1 MSVITLT
8 KKQYSKLDRWYDFF
22 EKNNTLHNIL
32 YDPSWIIMFA
42 QLKANPKFN
51 KLNDKLKQETK
62 RNNRI
67 KIYPLPSHIFKAFSV
82 TPANNVKVVIIGQDP
97 YFNHEVYKNR
107 YVPQAMGLSF
117 SVPRGITIPSS
128 LSNIFANLLKFGHI
142 KQKPTSGNL
151 WFWAVQGCLML
162 NTALTVEDGSKKS
175 HTNLWLW
182 FTDYIIEYISTYM
195 NDVIF
200 VLWGGDAYKKIS
212 LIDLDKHHTIISSHP
227 SGLSAN
233 RPFRTYPSFMDEDHF
248 GKINEIL
255 VSTNRTKILWE

>member
-1 MSVITLT
+1 
-8 KKQYSKLDRWYDFF
+8 
-22 EKNNTLHNIL
+22 
-32 YDPSWIIMFA
+32 
-42 QLKANPKFN
+42 
-51 KLNDKLKQETK
+51 
-62 RNNRI
+62 
-67 KIYPLPSHIFKAFSV
+67 
-82 TPANNVKVVIIGQDP
+82 
-97 YFNHEVYKNR
+97 
-107 YVPQAMGLSF
+107 
-117 SVPRGITIPSS
+117 
-128 LSNIFANLLKFGHI
+128 
-142 KQKPTSGNL
+142 
-151 WFWAVQGCLML
+151 ML